1 MTDSDCKIGWIRDL
15 PVPDVENAD
24 DGRVVGIR
32 SFGAIDAAR
41 MAATAPVRQAM
52 EVRAVAARP

>member
-15 PVPDVENAD
+15 PVPDFENAD

-41 MAATAPVRQAM
+41 MARSSMA
-52 EVRAVAARP
+52 